1 MADFV
6 AQSTVFEFPEGR
18 EMVNDERA
26 LELLASCSTVT
37 SPTTIRL
44 SNKSFGLGAAT
55 LIANTLK
62 PFSNVTIADISDI
75 IAGRH
80 EDEALQVLTT
90 ICDSLADK
98 KLVEVNVSE
107 NALGRKGVIACQGIL
122 KGKDIKVSLFVCLQ
136 CVLFFTLLY
145 ATETILLQQWLIRRS
160 FRTNFRDSASR
171 RLPSLGASSLL

>member
-6 AQSTVFEFPEGR
+6 MQNSVFEFPQGR
-18 EMVNDERA
+18 EMVNEERA
-26 LELLASCSTVT
+26 RELLASCTTT

-44 SNKSFGLGAAT
+44 SNKSFGLDAAT

-62 PFSNVTIADISDI
+62 SFPNVVVADISDI

-90 ICDSLADK
+90 ICDSLSDK

-122 KGKDIKVSLFVCLQ
+122 KGKDIKV
-136 CVLFFTLLY
+136 
-145 ATETILLQQWLIRRS
+145 
-160 FRTNFRDSASR
+160 
-171 RLPSLGASSLL
+171 